1 MTPEVLWTAQ
11 EARDATG
18 GRALG
23 DWIATGVSIDSRS
36 IEAGE
41 LFVALEGPNNDGHDH
56 VREALNR
63 GAAAALVRRIP
74 EGLSRAAPLLQVTDT
89 QAALEALGA
98 HARNRVGA
106 RIAAVT
112 GSVGK
117 TGTKAALD
125 KALNRSGA
133 CHASVASYNNLWGV
147 PLSLARMPRH
157 SVYGVFEIGMN
168 HAGEIVPLSHQV
180 RPQVAIVT
188 TITAAHLEFFDTL
201 ADIAEAKAEIFQGLE
216 KGGSA
221 IINRDGEHFELL
233 AGRAREHGAQVLSF
247 GQSEEA
253 DVRLERL
260 ALHPTCSCASAD
272 IAGQPIT
279 YKIGLPGRHWA
290 LNSLAVL
297 AAVKEMEAD
306 LGLAALALAEL
317 EAPAGRGRN
326 HRVELDGGHFSL
338 IDDSYNANPASVEAG
353 LEVLGGCQVEGR
365 GRRLAVLGDM
375 RELGPDAI
383 DMHAGL
389 AAAVERNDIDL
400 VFTAGPLM
408 VHLAAALPADR
419 LGGHADGAEEILPQ
433 VLAALRPGDAV
444 LVKGSL
450 ASRMGVVAEAL
461 LNPQKRHQP
470 RQRAVNG

>member
-1 MTPEVLWTAQ
+1 MTPEVLWTTR
-11 EARDATG
+11 EAREATG

-23 DWIATGVSIDSRS
+23 DWVATGVSIDSRS

-41 LFVALEGPNNDGHDH
+41 LFVALEGPHNNGHDH
-56 VREALNR
+56 VAEALAK

-74 EGLSRAAPLLQVTDT
+74 EGLSRAAPLLQVADT
-89 QAALEALGA
+89 QAALEALGS
-98 HARNRVGA
+98 HARGRVGA
-106 RIAAVT
+106 RIAAIT

-117 TGTKAALD
+117 TGTKQALD
-125 KALNRSGA
+125 RALGRSGA
-133 CHASVASYNNLWGV
+133 CHASLASYNNLWGV

-168 HAGEIVPLSHQV
+168 HAGEIVPLARQV

-188 TITAAHLEFFDTL
+188 AVTAAHLEFF
-201 ADIAEAKAEIFQGLE
+201 APMAEIAEAKAEVFQGLE
-216 KGGSA
+216 PGGSA
-221 IINRDGEHFELL
+221 IINRDCEYFELL
-233 AGRAREHGAQVLSF
+233 AGRAREHGARVLSF
-247 GQSEEA
+247 GQNDDA

-260 ALHPTCSCASAD
+260 ALHATCSCASAD

-297 AAVKEMEAD
+297 AAVKEMGAD

-317 EAPAGRGRN
+317 EAPAGRGRL
-326 HRVELDGGHFSL
+326 HRVELDEGHFSL

-353 LEVLGGCQVEGR
+353 LAVLGGAQVEAG

-375 RELGPDAI
+375 RELGDGAI
-383 DMHAGL
+383 DLHAGL
-389 AAAVERNDIDL
+389 AATVEQNAIDL
-400 VFTAGPLM
+400 VFTCGPLM
-408 VHLAAALPADR
+408 THLAASLPASR
-419 LGGHADGAEEILPQ
+419 LGSHADSAEEILPQ
-433 VLAALRPGDAV
+433 VLAALRPGDVV

-450 ASRMGVVAEAL
+450 ASRMGLVAEAL
-461 LNPQKRHQP
+461 LAP
-470 RQRAVNG
+470 RPRSRAARQAVNG